1 MRYDVRVL
9 MIATSYP
16 KYDGDATA
24 PFIAEIA
31 AGVVAHGCT
40 VRLILPAHR
49 AFHHPPV
56 VRGVELVVYR
66 YAPHPAL
73 AVWGYAES
81 LHADVGVRGATLL
94 ALPFGIG
101 ASLFALIRQILKERP
116 DVIHAHWLLP
126 NGLPAL
132 IAARL
137 FGIPLVISMHGS
149 DVSMAERNVLFRWLA
164 RLIFAHTRAATACSG
179 DLHRRALALG
189 ADAQT
194 TVVLPY
200 GVTVSS
206 FAPEHADRYWVAQR
220 FSVTEDSPLMVAVGR
235 FVHKKGFAVLIQA
248 MARIRAQFP
257 TVRLVLAGY
266 GDLADA
272 YRSSIEDL
280 GIGDSVSLPGQLSR
294 DDVARLIAS
303 ADIYCVPSVHD
314 ESGNVDGLPNTLL
327 EGMSA
332 GTAIVASSIAGIPD
346 VLSDGVD
353 ALLVPA
359 GDVDALADACIRL
372 LADAPLRTA
381 LGIAARQRVL
391 RGLTWPAM
399 TETLVNMYAKVR
411 S

>member
-1 MRYDVRVL
+1 MGARYDSSCLR
-9 MIATSYP
+9 
-16 KYDGDATA
+16 TA
-24 PFIAEIA
+24 RFTILRLSA
-31 AGVVAHGCT
+31 A
-40 VRLILPAHR
+40 
-49 AFHHPPV
+49 
-56 VRGVELVVYR
+56 
-66 YAPHPAL
+66 
-73 AVWGYAES
+73 S
-81 LHADVGVRGATLL
+81 
-94 ALPFGIG
+94 
-101 ASLFALIRQILKERP
+101 SLFLIGRP

-149 DVSMAERNVLFRWLA
+149 DVSMAERNGVFRWLA
-164 RLIFAHTRAATACSG
+164 RLIFAHTGAATACSG

-194 TVVLPY
+194 TMVLPY

-206 FAPEHADRYWVAQR
+206 FAPEHADRHWVSQR
-220 FSVTEDSPLMVAVGR
+220 FSVPEDSLLVVAVGR
-235 FVHKKGFAVLIQA
+235 FVHKKGFAVLIRA
-248 MARIRAQFP
+248 MARIRARFP

-272 YRSSIEDL
+272 YSRSIEEL
-280 GIGDSVSLPGQLSR
+280 GLSNIVCLPGQLSR

-332 GTAIVASSIAGIPD
+332 GTAIVASAIAGIPD

-359 GDVDALADACIRL
+359 GDVDGLADACIRL
-372 LADAPLRTA
+372 LADEQLRTT

-391 RGLTWPAM
+391 RGLTWPTM
-399 TETLVNMYAKVR
+399 TETLVHMYAKVR

>member
-1 MRYDVRVL
+1 MRVL

-49 AFHHPPV
+49 AFNHPPV

-94 ALPFGIG
+94 ALPFGVG
-101 ASLFALIRQILKERP
+101 ASLVTLIRQILIARP

-149 DVSMAERNVLFRWLA
+149 DVSMAERNGVFRWLA

-200 GVTVSS
+200 GVTMSS
-206 FAPEHADRYWVAQR
+206 FAPEHADRHWVSQR
-220 FSVTEDSPLMVAVGR
+220 FSVPEDNPLVVAVGR
-235 FVHKKGFAVLIQA
+235 FVHKKGFAVLLHA
-248 MARIRAQFP
+248 MVRIHAQFP

-272 YRSSIEDL
+272 FSRLIEDL
-280 GIGDSVSLPGQLSR
+280 GLADIVCLPGQLSR

-332 GTAIVASSIAGIPD
+332 GTAIVASAIAGIPD

-359 GDVDALADACIRL
+359 GDVDALADACNRL
-372 LADAPLRTA
+372 LADQPLRSA
-381 LGIAARQRVL
+381 LGIAARLRVL
-391 RGLTWPAM
+391 RGLTWQTM
-399 TETLVNMYAKVR
+399 TETLVHMYAKVR

>member
-1 MRYDVRVL
+1 MRVL

-31 AGVVAHGCT
+31 AGVVAHGCA
-40 VRLILPAHR
+40 VRLVLPAHR
-49 AFHHPPV
+49 EFHHPPV
-56 VRGVELVVYR
+56 VRGVELIVYR

-81 LHADVGVRGATLL
+81 LHADVGVRRATML
-94 ALPFGIG
+94 ALPFGVG
-101 ASLFALIRQILKERP
+101 ASLLALIRQILIDRP

-149 DVSMAERNVLFRWLA
+149 DVSMAERNALFRWVA
-164 RLIFAHTRAATACSG
+164 RVIFTHTRAATACSG

-206 FAPEHADRYWVAQR
+206 FAPEHADRQWVSQR
-220 FSVTEDSPLMVAVGR
+220 FSVPEDAPLVVAVGR
-235 FVHKKGFAVLIQA
+235 FVHKKGFAVLIHA
-248 MARIRAQFP
+248 MVRIRARFP
-257 TVRLVLAGY
+257 AVRLVLAGY
-266 GDLADA
+266 GDLADD
-272 YRSSIEDL
+272 YRRWVEEL
-280 GIGDSVSLPGQLSR
+280 GLTDVVCMPGQLSR
-294 DDVARLIAS
+294 EDVARLIAS

-332 GTAIVASSIAGIPD
+332 GTAIVASAIAGIPD

-353 ALLVPA
+353 AILVPA
-359 GDVDALADACIRL
+359 GDVDALADACNRL
-372 LADAPLRTA
+372 FADEQLRAA

-391 RGLTWPAM
+391 RGLTWP
-399 TETLVNMYAKVR
+399 TVTDTLVHMYAKVR
-411 S
+411 L

>member
-1 MRYDVRVL
+1 MRVL

-49 AFHHPPV
+49 EFRHPPV
-56 VRGVELVVYR
+56 VRGVELIVYR

-81 LHADVGVRGATLL
+81 LHADVKVRRSTLL
-94 ALPFGIG
+94 ALPFGLV
-101 ASLFALIRQILKERP
+101 ASLYTLIRQILIDRP

-132 IAARL
+132 IASRL
-137 FGIPLVISMHGS
+137 FGIPLVVSMHGS
-149 DVSMAERNVLFRWLA
+149 DVSMAERNGIFRWIA
-164 RLIFAHTRAATACSG
+164 QLIFAHTGAATACSG

-189 ADAQT
+189 ADAET

-200 GVTVSS
+200 GVTMSS
-206 FAPEHADRYWVAQR
+206 FAPEYADRDWVSQR
-220 FSVTEDSPLMVAVGR
+220 FAVPAQSPLLVAVGR
-235 FVHKKGFAVLIQA
+235 FVHKKGFAVLIHA
-248 MARIRAQFP
+248 MIRIREYFP

-266 GDLADA
+266 GDLMQA
-272 YRSSIEDL
+272 YQRTVEERGLSD
-280 GIGDSVSLPGQLSR
+280 VVTMPGQLSR

-332 GTAIVASSIAGIPD
+332 GTAIVASAIAGIPD
-346 VLSDGVD
+346 VLSDGHD

-359 GDVDALADACIRL
+359 GDDVALADACIRL
-372 LADAPLRTA
+372 LGDPPMRDT

-399 TETLVNMYAKVR
+399 TETLVHMYAKVR
-411 S
+411 SL

>member
-1 MRYDVRVL
+1 VRVL

-49 AFHHPPV
+49 EFRHPPV
-56 VRGVELVVYR
+56 VRGVELIVYC

-81 LHADVGVRGATLL
+81 LHADVKVRRTTLL
-94 ALPFGIG
+94 ALPFGIV
-101 ASLFALIRQILKERP
+101 ASLYALVRQILIARP

-132 IAARL
+132 IASRL
-137 FGIPLVISMHGS
+137 FGIPLVVSMHGS
-149 DVSMAERNVLFRWLA
+149 DVSMAERNVVFRWIA
-164 RLIFAHTRAATACSG
+164 QRIFSHTRAATACSG

-189 ADAQT
+189 ADPET

-200 GVTVSS
+200 GVTISS
-206 FAPEHADRYWVAQR
+206 FAPEYADRDWVSQR
-220 FSVTEDSPLMVAVGR
+220 FRVPVQSPLLVAVGR
-235 FVHKKGFAVLIQA
+235 FVHKKGFAVLIHA
-248 MARIRAQFP
+248 MIRIREHFP
-257 TVRLVLAGY
+257 TVRLMLAGY
-266 GDLADA
+266 GDLLPA
-272 YRSSIEDL
+272 YQRAVEERGLSDVVI
-280 GIGDSVSLPGQLSR
+280 LPGQLSR

-332 GTAIVASSIAGIPD
+332 GTAIVASAIAGIPD
-346 VLSDGVD
+346 VLSDGHD

-359 GDVDALADACIRL
+359 ADEVALADACVRL
-372 LADAPLRTA
+372 LGDPPLRNA

-399 TETLVNMYAKVR
+399 TETLVRMYAKVR
-411 S
+411 SL

>member
-1 MRYDVRVL
+1 
-9 MIATSYP
+9 
-16 KYDGDATA
+16 
-24 PFIAEIA
+24 
-31 AGVVAHGCT
+31 
-40 VRLILPAHR
+40 
-49 AFHHPPV
+49 
-56 VRGVELVVYR
+56 VRGVELIVYR

-81 LHADVGVRGATLL
+81 LHADVKVRRTTLL
-94 ALPFGIG
+94 ALPFGIV
-101 ASLFALIRQILKERP
+101 ASLYALVRQILIARP

-132 IAARL
+132 IASRL
-137 FGIPLVISMHGS
+137 FGIPLVVSMHGS
-149 DVSMAERNVLFRWLA
+149 DVSMAERNVVFRWIA
-164 RLIFAHTRAATACSG
+164 QRIFSHTRAATACSG

-189 ADAQT
+189 ADPET

-200 GVTVSS
+200 GVTISS
-206 FAPEHADRYWVAQR
+206 FAPDYADRDWVSQR
-220 FSVTEDSPLMVAVGR
+220 FRVPVQSPLLVAVGR
-235 FVHKKGFAVLIQA
+235 FVHKKGFAVLIHA
-248 MARIRAQFP
+248 MIRIREHFP

-266 GDLADA
+266 GDLLPA
-272 YRSSIEDL
+272 YQRAVEERGLSDVVI
-280 GIGDSVSLPGQLSR
+280 LPGQLSR

-332 GTAIVASSIAGIPD
+332 GTAIVASAIAGIPD
-346 VLSDGVD
+346 VLSDGHD

-359 GDVDALADACIRL
+359 ADEVALADACVRL
-372 LADAPLRTA
+372 LGDPPLRNA

-399 TETLVNMYAKVR
+399 TETLVRMYAKVR
-411 S
+411 SL

>member
-1 MRYDVRVL
+1 MRVL

-49 AFHHPPV
+49 EFRHSPV
-56 VRGVELVVYR
+56 VRGVELIVYR

-81 LHADVGVRGATLL
+81 LHADVKVRRATLL
-94 ALPFGIG
+94 ALPFGLV
-101 ASLFALIRQILKERP
+101 ASLYTLIRQILIDRP

-132 IAARL
+132 IASRL
-137 FGIPLVISMHGS
+137 FGIPLVVSMHGS
-149 DVSMAERNVLFRWLA
+149 DVSMAERNGILRWIA
-164 RLIFAHTRAATACSG
+164 QLIFAHTGAATACSG

-189 ADAQT
+189 ADAET

-200 GVTVSS
+200 GVTISS
-206 FAPEHADRYWVAQR
+206 FAPEYADRDWVSQR
-220 FSVTEDSPLMVAVGR
+220 FGVPAQSPLLVAVGR
-235 FVHKKGFAVLIQA
+235 FVHKKGFAVLIHA
-248 MARIRAQFP
+248 LTRIRENFP

-266 GDLADA
+266 GDLMQA
-272 YRSSIEDL
+272 YQRAVEERGLSD
-280 GIGDSVSLPGQLSR
+280 VVTMPGQLSR

-332 GTAIVASSIAGIPD
+332 GTAIVASALAGIPD
-346 VLSDGVD
+346 VLSDGHD

-359 GDVDALADACIRL
+359 GDDVALADACIRL
-372 LADAPLRTA
+372 LGDPPMRDA

-399 TETLVNMYAKVR
+399 TETLVRMYAKVR
-411 S
+411 SL

>member
-1 MRYDVRVL
+1 MRVL

-31 AGVVAHGCT
+31 AGVVAHGCA
-40 VRLILPAHR
+40 VRLVLPAHR
-49 AFHHPPV
+49 EFHHPPV
-56 VRGVELVVYR
+56 VRGVELIVYQ

-81 LHADVGVRGATLL
+81 LHADVGVRRATML
-94 ALPFGIG
+94 ALPFGVG
-101 ASLFALIRQILKERP
+101 ASLLALIRQILIDRP

-132 IAARL
+132 IVARL

-149 DVSMAERNVLFRWLA
+149 DVSMAERNALFRWVA
-164 RLIFAHTRAATACSG
+164 RVIFSHTRAATACSG

-206 FAPEHADRYWVAQR
+206 FAPEHADRHWVSQR
-220 FSVTEDSPLMVAVGR
+220 FSVAEDSPLVVAVGR
-235 FVHKKGFAVLIQA
+235 FVHKKGFAVLIHA
-248 MARIRAQFP
+248 MVRIRERFP
-257 TVRLVLAGY
+257 AVRLVLAGY
-266 GDLADA
+266 GDLADD
-272 YRSSIEDL
+272 YRRWVEEL
-280 GIGDSVSLPGQLSR
+280 GLTDVVCMPGQLSR
-294 DDVARLIAS
+294 EDVARLIAS

-332 GTAIVASSIAGIPD
+332 GTAIVASAIAGIPD

-353 ALLVPA
+353 AILVPA
-359 GDVDALADACIRL
+359 GDVDALADACNRL
-372 LADAPLRTA
+372 FADEQLRTA

-391 RGLTWPAM
+391 RGLTWPTM
-399 TETLVNMYAKVR
+399 IETLVHMYAKVR
-411 S
+411 L